1 MLGDIERRLSFS
13 KRSLSKLLTG
23 EADQALDF
31 EQPPL
36 SQEEPSVIEEEKSVA
51 VEEEESGVEPKSY
64 LTSFSTDYVVSEPE
78 QVQLPPI
85 LKTAE
90 G

>member
-13 KRSLSKLLTG
+13 KRSLSKLLTR
-23 EADQALDF
+23 EADQAQDF

-36 SQEEPSVIEEEKSVA
+36 SQGEPSAIEEEKSVT
-51 VEEEESGVEPKSY
+51 VEEESGVEPKSY